1 MLHGASFRN
10 GRCWGPPA
18 RVIQKATDTEG
29 GALNSSQEPKNW
41 GRMFVKIPKQTR
53 HAHSSHKQDSFGQW
67 VSARARPAASSRGP
81 PSLHISPAH
90 LSQSEP

>member
-10 GRCWGPPA
+10 GRCWWTPA
-18 RVIQKATDTEG
+18 RLIQKAADTEG

-41 GRMFVKIPKQTR
+41 GRMLVKIPKQTR

-67 VSARARPAASSRGP
+67 VPEELGMR
-81 PSLHISPAH
+81 H
-90 LSQSEP
+90 LPEGLPLYT